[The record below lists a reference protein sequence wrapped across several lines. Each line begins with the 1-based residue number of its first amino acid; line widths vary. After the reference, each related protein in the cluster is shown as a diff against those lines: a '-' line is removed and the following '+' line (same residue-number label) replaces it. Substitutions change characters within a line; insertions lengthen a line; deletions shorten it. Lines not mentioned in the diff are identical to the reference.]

1 VRRDGALGR
10 ARSERLRVVGSLAEF
25 RRSQMNK
32 IAANNL
38 NEKSYILRVSALE
51 EFAKGGFSGPCV
63 GIPRLRS

>member
-1 VRRDGALGR
+1 
-10 ARSERLRVVGSLAEF
+10 
-25 RRSQMNK
+25 MNK